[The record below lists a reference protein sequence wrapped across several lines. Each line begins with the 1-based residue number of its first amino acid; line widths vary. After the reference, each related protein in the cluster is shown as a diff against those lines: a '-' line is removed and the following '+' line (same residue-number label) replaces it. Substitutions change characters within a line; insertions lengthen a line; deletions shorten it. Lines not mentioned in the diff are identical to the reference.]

1 MSDERQDKLP
11 SRADDL
17 LDALR
22 CARRDYLSGTHTFG
36 GWVYER
42 RLIMRE
48 ADALGLT
55 DELLSR
61 ANEA

>member
-1 MSDERQDKLP
+1 MNDGRQDKLP

-22 CARRDYLSGTHTFG
+22 CARRDYQNGTHTFE

-48 ADALGLT
+48 AEVLGLA